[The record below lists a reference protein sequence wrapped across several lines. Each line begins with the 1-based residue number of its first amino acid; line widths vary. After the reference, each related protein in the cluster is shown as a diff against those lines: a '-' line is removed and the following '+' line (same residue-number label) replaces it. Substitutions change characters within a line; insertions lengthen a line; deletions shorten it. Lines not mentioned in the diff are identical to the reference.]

1 VSGIAGWIDHE
12 RDLRRERSTLLAMT
26 ASMAQRGPDGER
38 LWLSGSAGI
47 GARWSDASGTGNF
60 AQPWVFEE
68 AGRTVLTAA
77 LTGVLYET
85 EALRGE
91 LGVTGPATEAE
102 LAGRAY
108 LRWGEKFAEH
118 LDGAFAVAIWAER
131 TSELVL
137 ARDRLGNQ
145 PLFYYPLPSGVLFG
159 SERKAILAHPAAPP
173 VIDADGLRELFS
185 YAGTAGHGILKGFR
199 QVPPAHVIRFSR
211 SGSGICE
218 NPYQYWELTAEEHTD
233 DQAETIARIRE
244 LLGASVRRTLGT
256 GAVPGILLSGGIDSS
271 AVTALAH
278 QALAERGAGPVRTF
292 TVSFG
297 GTEEFKEDEIWG
309 SPDAP
314 FVQSVVKHLGAE
326 HTDLVLDTAD
336 IIDPAVRAAVLRA
349 KDVPSPL
356 GNMNTSLALL
366 CRAVREHVGSVL
378 MGEIADAVFGGFA
391 WVHNK
396 ELVEAPTLPWVAM
409 ARFGGGKQGLGG
421 DLLAPDLLGEL
432 DLGGYCSDAYADSMA
447 RVPRLD
453 GESGRTLRMREITY
467 FHLTRWLE
475 TLLSHDETIASQAG
489 LGTRMPFCDWRL
501 VNYAY
506 NVPWALKSFDGR
518 EKSLLRAAVA
528 DLLPDDVVNR
538 AKSPYPVTQD
548 PAYGHALC
556 EGMAALLADA
566 TAPARPLADTAGVQA
581 LIDDPSVLDSGMRA
595 WVARANVE
603 MLLGLNDWLRRY
615 GVRVEL

>member
-1 VSGIAGWIDHE
+1 MSGITGWIDHG
-12 RDLRRERSTLLAMT
+12 RDLRRERPTLLAMT
-26 ASMAQRGPDGER
+26 AALAQRGGDGER
-38 LWLSGSAGI
+38 LWSAEHAAL
-47 GARWSDASGTGNF
+47 GARWSDADGSGRPQ
-60 AQPWVFEE
+60 QPWVLEE
-68 AGRTVLTAA
+68 GGRTVLAA
-77 LTGVLYET
+77 TVTGVLYDT
-85 EALRGE
+85 DALRAE
-91 LGVTGPATEAE
+91 LGVRGPAPQAE
-102 LAGRAY
+102 LVGRAY
-108 LRWGEKFAEH
+108 LRWGEHFAEH
-118 LDGAFAVAIWAER
+118 LDGAFAVALWAER
-131 TSELVL
+131 ERTLVL

-145 PLFYYPLPSGVLFG
+145 PLYYYRLSSGVLFG
-159 SERKAILAHPAAPP
+159 SERKAILAHPAVEP

-185 YAGTAGHGILKGFR
+185 YAGTSGHGILKGFR
-199 QVPPAHVIRFSR
+199 QVPPGHVLRITPQGETAHK
-211 SGSGICE
+211 
-218 NPYQYWELTAEEHTD
+218 YWELTAEEHTD
-233 DQAETIARIRE
+233 DQEQTIARVRE

-278 QALAERGAGPVRTF
+278 EALRERGGEPVRTF

-297 GTEEFKEDEIWG
+297 DAEEFKQDEIWG

-314 FVQSVVKHLGAE
+314 FVQSVVRHLGTQ

-336 IIDPAVRAAVLRA
+336 IIDPAVRSAVLRA

-356 GNMNTSLALL
+356 GNMNTSLYLL

-378 MGEIADAVFGGFA
+378 LGEIADAVFGGFA

-409 ARFGGGKQGLGG
+409 ARFGGGKHGLGG
-421 DLLAPDLLGEL
+421 DLLAPDLLGKL
-432 DLGGYCSDAYADSMA
+432 DLNAYCGDAYTTSMA
-447 RVPRLD
+447 QVPRLD
-453 GESGRTLRMREITY
+453 GESGQTLRMREITY

-475 TLLSHDETIASQAG
+475 TLLSHDESLGAAAG

-506 NVPWALKSFDGR
+506 NVPWSLKSFDGR

-548 PAYGHALC
+548 PAYGRALC
-556 EGMAALLADA
+556 DGMAGLLADP
-566 TAPARPLADTAGVQA
+566 TAPAAPLADTAAVRS
-581 LIDDPSVLDSGMRA
+581 LIEDPSVLDSGMRA

-603 MLLGLNDWLRRY
+603 MLLGLDDWLRRY

>member
-1 VSGIAGWIDHE
+1 MSGIAGWIDHE
-12 RDLRRERSTLLAMT
+12 RDLRRERPTLLAMI
-26 ASMAQRGPDGER
+26 AALAQRGPDGER
-38 LWLSGSAGI
+38 LWLAENAAV
-47 GARWSDASGTGNF
+47 GARWSDADGTG
-60 AQPWVFEE
+60 APRQPWVLQED
-68 AGRTVLTAA
+68 GRTVLAA
-77 LTGVLYET
+77 AVTGVLYDT
-85 EALRGE
+85 DVLRGE
-91 LGVTGPATEAE
+91 LGITGPATQAE
-102 LAGRAY
+102 LAGRAW
-108 LRWGEKFAEH
+108 LRWGERFAEH
-118 LDGAFAVAIWAER
+118 LDGAFAVAVWSER
-131 TSELVL
+131 DRELVL

-145 PLFYYPLPSGVLFG
+145 PLYYYPLPSGVLFG
-159 SERKAILAHPAAPP
+159 SERKAVLAHPAVEP

-185 YAGTAGHGILKGFR
+185 YAGTAGHGILKGFH
-199 QVPPAHVIRFSR
+199 QVPPGHVLRFTR
-211 SGSGICE
+211 EGRKT
-218 NPYQYWELTAEEHTD
+218 YRYWELTAEEHTD

-278 QALAERGAGPVRTF
+278 QALAERGGGETVRTF

-297 GTEEFKEDEIWG
+297 AAEEFKQDEIWG

-314 FVQSVVKHLGAE
+314 FVQSVVRHLGTE
-326 HTDLVLDTAD
+326 HTDLVLDTSD
-336 IIDPAVRAAVLRA
+336 IIDPAVRSAVLRA

-356 GNMNTSLALL
+356 GNMNTSLYLL

-378 MGEIADAVFGGFA
+378 LGEIADAVFGGFA

-409 ARFGGGKQGLGG
+409 ARFGGGRHGLGG
-421 DLLAPDLLGEL
+421 DLLAPDLLGKL
-432 DLGGYCSDAYADSMA
+432 DLNGYCADAYTTSMA
-447 RVPRLD
+447 QVPRLA
-453 GESGRTLRMREITY
+453 GESGQTLRMREITY

-475 TLLSHDETIASQAG
+475 TLLSHDESLGSAVG

-506 NVPWALKSFDGR
+506 NVPWSLKSFDGR

-548 PAYGHALC
+548 PAYGRALC
-556 EGMAALLADA
+556 ERMATLLADP
-566 TAPARPLADTAGVQA
+566 TAPAAPLADTSGIQS

-603 MLLGLNDWLRRY
+603 MLLGLNDWLRGY

>member
-1 VSGIAGWIDHE
+1 MSGIAGWIDHA
-12 RDLRRERSTLLAMT
+12 RDLRRERPTLLAMT
-26 ASMAQRGPDGER
+26 AALAQRGPDGEQ
-38 LWLSGSAGI
+38 LWLGEQAGL
-47 GARWSDASGTGNF
+47 GTRWSDADGTGSPQ
-60 AQPWVFEE
+60 QPWEYRHD
-68 AGRTVLTAA
+68 GRTVLAA
-77 LTGVLYET
+77 TVTGVLYDT
-85 EALRGE
+85 DALRGE
-91 LGVTGPATEAE
+91 LGLTEPVTQAE
-102 LAGRAY
+102 LVGRAW
-108 LRWGEKFAEH
+108 LRWGEDFAAH
-118 LDGAFAVAIWAER
+118 LDGAFAVALWNER
-131 TSELVL
+131 ERELVL

-145 PLFYYPLPSGVLFG
+145 PLFYYPLAAGVLYG
-159 SERKAILAHPAAPP
+159 SERKAILAHPAVEP

-185 YAGTAGHGILKGFR
+185 YAGTEGHGILKGFH
-199 QVPPAHVIRFSR
+199 QVAPGTVLRCTPNGRTTHR
-211 SGSGICE
+211 
-218 NPYQYWELTAEEHTD
+218 YWQLTAQEHTD
-233 DQAETIARIRE
+233 SKADTVARVRD
-244 LLGASVRRTLGT
+244 LLSASVTRTLGT
-256 GAVPGILLSGGIDSS
+256 GAVPGIMLSGGIDSS

-278 QALAERGAGPVRTF
+278 QALARRGGGPVRTF

-297 GTEEFKEDEIWG
+297 GAEDFKQDEIWG

-314 FVQSVVKHLGAE
+314 FVQSVVRHLGTE

-356 GNMNTSLALL
+356 GNMNTSLYLL

-378 MGEIADAVFGGFA
+378 LGEIADAVFGGFA

-409 ARFGGGKQGLGG
+409 ARFGGGRHGLGG
-421 DLLAPDLLGEL
+421 DLLAPDLLDKL
-432 DLGGYCSDAYADSMA
+432 DLNAYCGDAYTSSM
-447 RVPRLD
+447 RKVPRLD
-453 GESGRTLRMREITY
+453 GESGQDLRMREITY

-475 TLLSHDETIASQAG
+475 TLLSHDESLGSATG
-489 LGTRMPFCDWRL
+489 LATRMPFCDWRL
-501 VNYAY
+501 VQYAY
-506 NVPWALKSFDGR
+506 NVPWDLKSFGGQ
-518 EKSLLRAAVA
+518 EKALLRAAVA

-556 EGMAALLADA
+556 DGMTALLADPA
-566 TAPARPLADTAGVQA
+566 APAAPLADTAGVRA

>member
-1 VSGIAGWIDHE
+1 MSGITGWIDHE
-12 RDLRRERSTLLAMT
+12 RDLRRERPTLLAMT
-26 ASMAQRGPDGER
+26 AALAQRGPDGER
-38 LWLSGSAGI
+38 LWLAEHAAVGT
-47 GARWSDASGTGNF
+47 RWSDEDGTG
-60 AQPWVFEE
+60 APRQPWVFEE
-68 AGRTVLTAA
+68 AGRTVLAA
-77 LTGVLYET
+77 AVTGVLYDT
-85 EALRGE
+85 DALRSD
-91 LGVTGPATEAE
+91 LGVTGRPTTQAE
-102 LAGRAY
+102 LVGRAY
-108 LRWGEKFAEH
+108 LRWGERFAEH
-118 LDGAFAVAIWAER
+118 LDGAFAVAIWSER
-131 TSELVL
+131 DQELVL

-145 PLFYYPLPSGVLFG
+145 PLYYYPLPSGVLFG
-159 SERKAILAHPAAPP
+159 SERKAVLAHPAVEP

-185 YAGTAGHGILKGFR
+185 YAGTSGHGILKGFA
-199 QVPPAHVIRFSR
+199 QVEPGHVLRLAR
-211 SGSGICE
+211 GGRRTA
-218 NPYQYWELTAEEHTD
+218 YRYWELTAQEHTD
-233 DQAETIARIRE
+233 DQEQTIARVRD
-244 LLGASVRRTLGT
+244 LLGNSVRRSLGT

-278 QALAERGAGPVRTF
+278 QALAQRGGGTVRTF
-292 TVSFG
+292 TVSFDSA
-297 GTEEFKEDEIWG
+297 EEFKQDEIWG

-314 FVQSVVKHLGAE
+314 FVQSVVRHLGTE
-326 HTDLVLDTAD
+326 HTDLVLDTSD

-356 GNMNTSLALL
+356 GNMNTSLHLL

-378 MGEIADAVFGGFA
+378 LGEIADAVFGGFA

-409 ARFGGGKQGLGG
+409 ARFGGGRHGLGG
-421 DLLAPDLLGEL
+421 DLLAPDLLGKL
-432 DLGGYCSDAYADSMA
+432 DLGGYCADAYATSMA
-447 RVPRLD
+447 QVPRLD
-453 GESGRTLRMREITY
+453 GESGQDLRMREITY

-475 TLLSHDETIASQAG
+475 TLLSHDESLGAAAG

-506 NVPWALKSFDGR
+506 NVPWSMKSFDGR

-556 EGMAALLADA
+556 DGMAALLADPS
-566 TAPARPLADTAGVQA
+566 APAAPLADIAGVRA

>member
-1 VSGIAGWIDHE
+1 MSGIAGWIDHT

-26 ASMAQRGPDGER
+26 AALAQRGPDGER
-38 LWLSGSAGI
+38 LWLDEHAGL
-47 GARWSDASGTGNF
+47 GTRWSDADGTNTPQ
-60 AQPWVFEE
+60 QPWEFQQD
-68 AGRTVLTAA
+68 GRTVLVAA
-77 LTGVLYET
+77 VTGVLYDT
-85 EALRGE
+85 DALRAE
-91 LGVTGPATEAE
+91 LGVTGPATQAE
-102 LAGRAY
+102 LVGRAW
-108 LRWGEKFAEH
+108 LRWGGDFAEH
-118 LDGAFAVAIWAER
+118 LDGAFAVALWIER
-131 TSELVL
+131 DRELVL

-159 SERKAILAHPAAPP
+159 SERKAILAHPAVEP

-185 YAGTAGHGILKGFR
+185 YAGTEGHGILKGFH
-199 QVPPAHVIRFSR
+199 QVPPGTVLRCTQSGRTAHR
-211 SGSGICE
+211 
-218 NPYQYWELTAEEHTD
+218 YWQLTAQEHTD
-233 DQAETIARIRE
+233 SRDETVARVRE
-244 LLGASVRRTLGT
+244 LLSASVTRTLGT
-256 GAVPGILLSGGIDSS
+256 GAVPGIMLSGGIDSS

-278 QALAERGAGPVRTF
+278 QALAQRGGDPVRTF

-297 GTEEFKEDEIWG
+297 GDEDFKQDEIWG

-314 FVQSVVKHLGAE
+314 FVQSVVRHLGTE

-356 GNMNTSLALL
+356 GNMNTSLYLL

-378 MGEIADAVFGGFA
+378 LGEIADAVFGGFA

-409 ARFGGGKQGLGG
+409 ARFGGGQHGLGG
-421 DLLAPDLLGEL
+421 DLLAPDLLGKL
-432 DLGGYCSDAYADSMA
+432 DLNGYCADAYTTSMA
-447 RVPRLD
+447 KVPRLD
-453 GESGRTLRMREITY
+453 GESGQDLRMREITY

-475 TLLSHDETIASQAG
+475 TLLSHDESLGSATG
-489 LGTRMPFCDWRL
+489 LATRMPFCDWRL
-501 VNYAY
+501 VSYAY
-506 NVPWALKSFDGR
+506 NVPWDLKSFGGQ
-518 EKSLLRAAVA
+518 EKALLRAAVA

-556 EGMAALLADA
+556 DGMTALLADPA
-566 TAPARPLADTAGVQA
+566 APAAPLADTAGVRA

>member
-1 VSGIAGWIDHE
+1 MDHE
-12 RDLRRERSTLLAMT
+12 RDLRRERPTLLAMI
-26 ASMAQRGPDGER
+26 AALAQRGPDGER
-38 LWLSGSAGI
+38 LWLAENAAV
-47 GARWSDASGTGNF
+47 GARWSDADGTG
-60 AQPWVFEE
+60 APRQPWVLQED
-68 AGRTVLTAA
+68 GRTVLAA
-77 LTGVLYET
+77 AVTGVLYDT
-85 EALRGE
+85 DVLRGE
-91 LGVTGPATEAE
+91 LGITGPATQAE
-102 LAGRAY
+102 LAGRAW
-108 LRWGEKFAEH
+108 LRWGERFAEH
-118 LDGAFAVAIWAER
+118 LDGAFAVAVWSER
-131 TSELVL
+131 DRELVL

-145 PLFYYPLPSGVLFG
+145 PLYYYPLPSGVLFG
-159 SERKAILAHPAAPP
+159 SERKAVLAHPAVEP

-185 YAGTAGHGILKGFR
+185 YAGTAGHGILKGFH
-199 QVPPAHVIRFSR
+199 QVPPGHVLRFTR
-211 SGSGICE
+211 EGRKT
-218 NPYQYWELTAEEHTD
+218 YRYWELTAEEHTD

-278 QALAERGAGPVRTF
+278 QALAERGGGETVRTF

-297 GTEEFKEDEIWG
+297 AAEEFKQDEIWG

-314 FVQSVVKHLGAE
+314 FVQSVVRHLGTE
-326 HTDLVLDTAD
+326 HTDLVLDTSD
-336 IIDPAVRAAVLRA
+336 IIDPAVRSAVLRA

-356 GNMNTSLALL
+356 GNMNTSLYLL

-378 MGEIADAVFGGFA
+378 LGEIADAVFGGFA

-409 ARFGGGKQGLGG
+409 ARFGGGRHGLGG
-421 DLLAPDLLGEL
+421 DLLAPDLLGKL
-432 DLGGYCSDAYADSMA
+432 DLNGYCADAYTTSMA
-447 RVPRLD
+447 QVPRLA
-453 GESGRTLRMREITY
+453 GESGQTLRMREITY

-475 TLLSHDETIASQAG
+475 TLLSHDESLGSAVG

-506 NVPWALKSFDGR
+506 NVPWSLKSFDGR

-548 PAYGHALC
+548 PAYGRALC
-556 EGMAALLADA
+556 ERMATLLADP
-566 TAPARPLADTAGVQA
+566 TAPAAPLADTSGIQS

-603 MLLGLNDWLRRY
+603 MLLGLNDWLRGY